1 MNKDQIYEYLKE
13 KNIWFEITNHK
24 AVYNMQELSLLD
36 LPYKDNDAKNIFLCD
51 DKKNYYLITLK
62 GDKRVD
68 LKQFRKNNNTR
79 HLSFAKESELFDIL
93 GLTPGSVTPLGILN
107 DENRKVVVFIDKSIK
122 GVVGVHPND
131 NTATIWIK
139 VEDLI
144 NIIKEHGNIVNVVEI

>member
-13 KNIWFEITNHK
+13 KNICFEITNHK

-107 DENRKVVVFIDKSIK
+107 DENKKVVVFIDKAIK
-122 GVVGVHPND
+122 GIVGVHPND

-139 VEDLI
+139 IEDLI
-144 NIIKEHGNIVNVVEI
+144 NIIKEHGNIVNVAEI